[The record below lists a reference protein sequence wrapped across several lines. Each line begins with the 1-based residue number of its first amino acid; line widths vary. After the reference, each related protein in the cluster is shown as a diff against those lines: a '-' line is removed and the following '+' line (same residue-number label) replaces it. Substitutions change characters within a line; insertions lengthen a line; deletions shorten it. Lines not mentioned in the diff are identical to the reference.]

1 MAYCSENGVIQ
12 TMSNM
17 WLEIVASVLLIALS
31 HVQLGA
37 NLIMHFWNERSALM
51 SMDTTQRQCQFIPDC
66 F

>member
-1 MAYCSENGVIQ
+1 
-12 TMSNM
+12 MSNM

-37 NLIMHFWNERSALM
+37 KALMHFWNERSALM